1 MLLLTWSQ
9 IDEGLATEWFEL
21 KWIVKFY
28 NLKDDEMFSSTMDE
42 KSCIVVSVPCGFSSV
57 CKSEDNEA

>member
-28 NLKDDEMFSSTMDE
+28 NLKDDEME
-42 KSCIVVSVPCGFSSV
+42 K
-57 CKSEDNEA
+57 